1 MNQLETK
8 LQAIQTTKTELK
20 KQYWNTDDEHQRR
33 KIEHK
38 IFLLDE
44 EETETLAQ
52 LNVRLD
58 DIILT
63 EPYDKPET
71 DG

>member
-8 LQAIQTTKTELK
+8 LHAIQTTKTELI
-20 KQYWNTDDEHQRR
+20 KQYVNTTDENKRR

-38 IFLLDE
+38 IFLLDK
-44 EETETLAQ
+44 EETKTLAQ